1 MSISY
6 QSKDDKVLSV
16 ALKVQELCLV
26 VKDPVVAVS
35 GADLLISIGEPVDE
49 VRSAMIVDS
58 TGAVAG
64 VAQAD
69 LVIIDSVDP
78 LLVGNAGD
86 RKRVKVVGTS
96 LAAGDALTMKY
107 VIRE

>member
-16 ALKVQELCLV
+16 ALKVQELCLTS
-26 VKDPVVAVS
+26 KDPVVAVS
-35 GADLLISIGEPVDE
+35 GADLLISIGEPVEE
-49 VRSAMIVDS
+49 VRSAIIVDS
-58 TGAVAG
+58 TGAVSG

-69 LVIIDSVDP
+69 LVPVDS
-78 LLVGNAGD
+78 GNAAITGD

-96 LAAGDALTMKY
+96 LASGDSLTMKY
-107 VIRE
+107 VIAE

>member
-26 VKDPVVAVS
+26 SKDPIVAVS
-35 GADLLISIGEPVDE
+35 GADLLISIGEQVE
-49 VRSAMIVDS
+49 AVRSAIIVDS
-58 TGAVAG
+58 TGAVSG

-69 LVIIDSVDP
+69 LVLVDSVNP
-78 LLVGNAGD
+78 AIAGD

-96 LAAGDALTMKY
+96 LAVGDALTMKY
-107 VIRE
+107 VVAE